1 MQSSEGFFGDLD
13 GVGLQFAQQSADVV
27 GVAQDVNELF
37 RFAVERDDER
47 QHRAF
52 NHAEF
57 IGDGLEGEIKAFCG
71 FAVLL
76 QDIFFIQFAAF

>member
-1 MQSSEGFFGDLD
+1 M
-13 GVGLQFAQQSADVV
+13 VGLAQ
-27 GVAQDVNELF
+27 GVNELL

-57 IGDGLEGEIKAFCG
+57 VGDGLEGEIKAFCG

-76 QDIFFIQFAAF
+76 QDVFFIQVAAF